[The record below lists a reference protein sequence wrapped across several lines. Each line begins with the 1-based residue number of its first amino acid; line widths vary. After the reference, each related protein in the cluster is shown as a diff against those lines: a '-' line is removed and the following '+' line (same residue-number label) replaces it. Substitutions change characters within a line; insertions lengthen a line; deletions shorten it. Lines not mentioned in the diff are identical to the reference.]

1 MNSPLSRL
9 PFGSV
14 QCANSGILVTLRLG
28 EAPEEIPAMLDVNTR
43 QLPAANNIDRGPID
57 RIVSRFAGGVRTAR
71 LHAAKASAFQP
82 GCRHQRYDHL
92 EQTTGVARTFLL
104 RLPPGTPIG
113 RLCDALS
120 QLANI
125 ESVSPNYFAHSQD
138 FEQASQGEGE
148 GKDEKAWA
156 PRHAVNLSQAL
167 AIEPGDPAVLVG
179 LIDSGISL
187 NHPEISH
194 RFRAG
199 YDTVRLQPR
208 DLGVNMEL
216 LGDFRH
222 DDDDPT
228 DQFVGHGMACAGIIG
243 ASGQGMPRGLAG
255 DTRII
260 PMRALGAVK
269 VPGKSSPLGLGA
281 IADLDMAMKLCIDLG
296 ARVINMSFGTDD
308 RQLHQASPRPH
319 REIVDYALA
328 RGCILVAASG
338 NNGQETRYWPAAYP
352 EVIAVGA
359 TNNTGQVANFS
370 TRGTHVDLC
379 APGERILTTALTGYQ
394 YATGTSFAAPFVS
407 STAALLVAH
416 AARHA
421 HVLDAASV
429 RQILTRSARAFAQP
443 TTGCGS
449 GILDAAAAL
458 LTLRADIRST
468 RNRSGECHAA

>member
-57 RIVSRFAGGVRTAR
+57 RIITRFAGGVRTAR

-187 NHPEISH
+187 NKVFQH
-194 RFRAG
+194 
-199 YDTVRLQPR
+199 V
-208 DLGVNMEL
+208 V
-216 LGDFRH
+216 
-222 DDDDPT
+222 
-228 DQFVGHGMACAGIIG
+228 CATHQTGT
-243 ASGQGMPRGLAG
+243 A
-255 DTRII
+255 
-260 PMRALGAVK
+260 
-269 VPGKSSPLGLGA
+269 
-281 IADLDMAMKLCIDLG
+281 
-296 ARVINMSFGTDD
+296 FGTDNTRCNGLTEAKRVTNRHD
-308 RQLHQASPRPH
+308 KIADTNLVGIGQLDFR
-319 REIVDYALA
+319 
-328 RGCILVAASG
+328 
-338 NNGQETRYWPAAYP
+338 
-352 EVIAVGA
+352 
-359 TNNTGQVANFS
+359 
-370 TRGTHVDLC
+370 
-379 APGERILTTALTGYQ
+379 
-394 YATGTSFAAPFVS
+394 
-407 STAALLVAH
+407 
-416 AARHA
+416 
-421 HVLDAASV
+421 
-429 RQILTRSARAFAQP
+429 
-443 TTGCGS
+443 
-449 GILDAAAAL
+449 
-458 LTLRADIRST
+458 
-468 RNRSGECHAA
+468 